1 MFVHGTCILES
12 ILYELEYYLWL
23 EYILLYGLVIIIM
36 PLLMWSIICDYFI
49 GLAHNM
55 CLNFNDGL

>member
-1 MFVHGTCILES
+1 MYGTCILELMS
-12 ILYELEYYLWL
+12 YELEYYVWL

-36 PLLMWSIICDYFI
+36 SLLMWFIICDYFI

-55 CLNFNDGL
+55 CLNFNVRL